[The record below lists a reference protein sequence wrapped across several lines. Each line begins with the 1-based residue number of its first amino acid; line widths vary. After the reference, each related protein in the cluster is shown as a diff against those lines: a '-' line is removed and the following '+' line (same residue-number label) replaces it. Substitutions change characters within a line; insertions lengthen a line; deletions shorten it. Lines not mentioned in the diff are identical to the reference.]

1 MSTPQ
6 ANSTGVE
13 TPTADDAMSILVQL
27 GINTPE
33 KFQVALDH
41 FHRSELGNLIV
52 RHLESQV
59 PMLLSPNVRGLVQ
72 IDRLVDEIFEFTAG
86 VNR

>member
-1 MSTPQ
+1 
-6 ANSTGVE
+6 
-13 TPTADDAMSILVQL
+13 MSILVQL

-33 KFQVALDH
+33 KFQAALEH

-52 RHLESQV
+52 RHLEDQV

-72 IDRLVDEIFEFTAG
+72 IDRLVDEIFEFTGG